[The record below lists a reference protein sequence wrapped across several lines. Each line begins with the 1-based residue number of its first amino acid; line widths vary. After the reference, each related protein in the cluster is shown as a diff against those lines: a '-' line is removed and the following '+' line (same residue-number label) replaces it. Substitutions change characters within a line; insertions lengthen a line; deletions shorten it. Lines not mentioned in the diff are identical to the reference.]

1 MPGLGDPIISIEV
14 SRDGQWVL
22 ATTKTYLLAVP
33 TMCNSG
39 KTGFEARM
47 GKEKPTPIRLALKTS
62 DIAKFGIKKLNFRP
76 AKFNNFT
83 VGGKD
88 EISIVTS
95 TGDVLVTWNFKRIKR
110 GLRPDY

>member
-14 SRDGQWVL
+14 SRDGHWVL
-22 ATTKTYLLAVP
+22 ATTKTYLLAIP
-33 TMCNSG
+33 TMCSNG

-47 GKEKPTPIRLALKTS
+47 RKEKPTPIRLALKTS

-88 EISIVTS
+88 EISIVSS
-95 TGDVLVTWNFKRIKR
+95 TGDILVTWNFKRIKL